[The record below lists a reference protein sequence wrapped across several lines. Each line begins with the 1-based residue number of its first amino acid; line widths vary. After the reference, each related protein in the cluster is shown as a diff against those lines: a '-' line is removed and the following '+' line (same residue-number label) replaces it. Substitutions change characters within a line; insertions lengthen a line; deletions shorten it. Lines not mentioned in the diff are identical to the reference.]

1 MATNIGTRPQDI
13 PLNQFLGEM
22 AYMDNLYEFG
32 SWDPVINL
40 LGDHTKS
47 SSSGGFYQRVGKM
60 VYVTF
65 NYQWSNRSTTNGGYG
80 VRITNLPF
88 RHDTSIGNL
97 RATGGVHV
105 AGVENILPGNPG
117 RYHFGGYLDGTD
129 IYFRVSGAE
138 NGNTEQSID
147 GSVSTSNGNGYI
159 YGTAYYITT
168 GERFLG

>member
-1 MATNIGTRPQDI
+1 MATNIGTGPQDI

-32 SWDPVINL
+32 SWDPTINL
-40 LGDHTKS
+40 LGNHTKS
-47 SSSGGFYQRVGKM
+47 PASGGFYQRVGKM

-65 NYQWSNRSTTNGGYG
+65 NYQWTNRSTTNGGYG

-88 RHDTSIGNL
+88 RHDTSIGNI

-105 AGVENILPGNPG
+105 AGVENILPGNGG

-138 NGNTEQSID
+138 NGNTEQSLD
-147 GSVSTSNGNGYI
+147 GSVSTSSGTGYI